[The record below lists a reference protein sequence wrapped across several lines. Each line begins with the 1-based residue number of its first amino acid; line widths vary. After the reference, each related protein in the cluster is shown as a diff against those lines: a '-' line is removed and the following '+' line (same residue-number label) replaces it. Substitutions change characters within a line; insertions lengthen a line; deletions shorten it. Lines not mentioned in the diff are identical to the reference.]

1 MMPSPNNKRP
11 ADAVSRL
18 HDNRPAIVSSA
29 IITYIRCIVFKL
41 YDDETGWH
49 SRNDLVFIFL

>member
-1 MMPSPNNKRP
+1 MPSPNNKRP